1 MAQSDLPP
9 PPGTVR
15 VLLVDAATGKAF
27 AQSDLPPDQL
37 PETFDH
43 ATRMQLGDQEWQV
56 ESAEPGT
63 REAIVAHGGVVIR
76 LSRVTL
82 VDPKQVGFSLPTI
95 CEHLPPF
102 GPMQGTGATLQL
114 RLDDWR
120 QIEFVAKELGAAVTA
135 ELAAVQAVYA
145 EQAGSPGFR
154 RLHSRLELPEPLLGR
169 AFSSAGL
176 QRRFGGEWG
185 SRVQTEDLEGQP
197 SLLDG
202 GAWFRLPGGLAGYAV
217 TTAGR
222 VATLG
227 FTVSRGP
234 LDCMNGRPP
243 VLDLGAD
250 RAAVTTFALDHDLL
264 LVDWCAAQLVAWD

>member
-1 MAQSDLPP
+1 MAPSDPP
-9 PPGTVR
+9 PTPSTVR
-15 VLLVDAATGKAF
+15 VLLVDAATDEQF
-27 AQSDLPPDQL
+27 AQYDLPPDQL

-56 ESAEPGT
+56 VSAEPGT
-63 REAIVAHGGVVIR
+63 RNAIVAHGGVVIR
-76 LSRVTL
+76 LSRVML
-82 VDPKQVGFSLPTI
+82 IDPKQVDFSLPTI
-95 CEHLPPF
+95 CEYLPPF
-102 GPMQGTGATLQL
+102 GPVQGTGSTLEF

-120 QIEFVAKELGAAVTA
+120 QIEFVAKELGATVVA
-135 ELAAVQAVYA
+135 ELAAIQAVYA

-154 RLHSRLELPEPLLGR
+154 RLHSRRELPEPLLGR
-169 AFSSAGL
+169 AFSRAGL
-176 QRRFGGEWG
+176 QRRLGGEWG
-185 SRVQTEDLEGQP
+185 SRVQTEDLNGLP

-202 GAWFRLPGGLAGYAV
+202 GAWFRLPGGQVGYAI

-227 FTVSRGP
+227 LTVSRGP
-234 LDCMNGRPP
+234 LDCMNGTPP

-250 RAAVTTFALDHDLL
+250 HGILATFALEHDLL